1 MSHAMVELPKAV
13 VNRVKIA
20 MAYSDDDV
28 QKAEDLFLERCP
40 RYQQTRSL
48 DALRASDYARL
59 DSLGHV
65 YLDYT
70 GGGIYA
76 ASQLQQ
82 HMKLLSEG
90 VYGNPHSVN
99 PTSMAMTHL
108 DESARKYVLQ
118 FFNADPEEYIVVFTP
133 NASGALKL
141 VGESYPFDEN
151 GQYLLTFDNHNS
163 VNGIREFA
171 RRKGAKFT
179 YTPVLPPD
187 LRLDET
193 RLRENL
199 GHAIP
204 GGNNLFA
211 FPAQSNFSGV
221 QHSLGWI
228 EIAHELGWDVLVDC
242 AAFAPTNY
250 LDLSRWKP
258 DFVPLSFY
266 KIFGYPTGIGALLIH
281 RRVLPKLHRP
291 WFAGGTITIASVQAD
306 AHYLEEDEA
315 AFEDGTIDY
324 LNLPAVEIGLRH
336 MEKMGIDKIH
346 DRVLALTEYLLDE
359 LTILRHDNGA
369 PLVQIYGPI
378 TTEARGGTIALNLY
392 DPQHQIFD
400 YKHVEVLAN
409 HAQISLRTGCFCNPG
424 AGESAFAITREE
436 IQACLQETDRMTFE
450 QLVTALTSQT
460 EHDAVGAI
468 RISVGLV
475 TNFRDVFHGVQ
486 FFKTFLNQD
495 AASIVMT

>member
-1 MSHAMVELPKAV
+1 MSYSSVQVDDAHVERLKSEMNYIEA
-13 VNRVKIA
+13 
-20 MAYSDDDV
+20 
-28 QKAEDLFLERCP
+28 DLQSAFVDFQQRCP
-40 RYQQTRSL
+40 SYETTQLLDDLRAADYSRL
-48 DALRASDYARL
+48 DA
-59 DSLGHV
+59 LGHV

-76 ASQLQQ
+76 ASQLEQ
-82 HMKLLSEG
+82 HMKLLAGG
-90 VYGNPHSVN
+90 VFGNPHSVN
-99 PTSMAMTHL
+99 PTSMAMTEL
-108 DESARKYVLQ
+108 DERARAYVLQ
-118 FFNADPEEYIVVFTP
+118 FFNADPDEYIVIFTP

-141 VGESYPFDEN
+141 VGESYPFEEN

-171 RRKGAKFT
+171 RRKGAPFT
-179 YTPVLPPD
+179 YSPVLPPD
-187 LRLDET
+187 LRLDEN

-199 GHAIP
+199 ATAIP

-221 QHSLGWI
+221 QHPLEWI
-228 EIAHELGWDVLVDC
+228 ESAHEKGWDVLVDC
-242 AAFAPTNY
+242 AAFAPTNR
-250 LDLSRWKP
+250 LDLSIWKP

-266 KIFGYPTGIGALLIH
+266 KIFGYPTGIGALVIN
-281 RRVLPKLHRP
+281 RRVLNKLYRP

-306 AHYLEEDEA
+306 AHYLEEDFA

-336 MEKMGIDKIH
+336 IEAVGIDRIH
-346 DRVLALTEYLLDE
+346 DRVMALTQYMLDE
-359 LTILRHDNGA
+359 LSLLRHDNGE

-378 TTEARGGTIALNLY
+378 TTDSRGGTIALNMY
-392 DPQHQIFD
+392 DPQHEIFD

-424 AGESAFAITREE
+424 AGESAFAITRDE
-436 IQACLQETDRMTFE
+436 IKACLQDTDRMTFE

-460 EHDAVGAI
+460 DHDAVGAI

-475 TNFRDVFHGVQ
+475 SNFRDVYHGLQ
-486 FFKTFLNQD
+486 FFKTFLNQN
-495 AASIVMT
+495 ASSFASV